1 MNTQAK
7 NKEEFLS
14 NLTNVK
20 QVFLSFAA
28 KISPINFNLLLNHF
42 ANKPDDV
49 IFFSQPDKNIIF
61 ISYDELAV
69 HSFNQNEFHL
79 INQEIDILKS
89 KLISNYDEFPG
100 ITFPV
105 FIITSKFPGSKTSN
119 EWSDFGQ
126 TDFLIPKIALFK
138 HSNDYFIIYNTLTES
153 FSSHENLND
162 LLEKQIEKIYAL
174 ESKITELATRKA
186 KISFIEQSDDIISW
200 GNKIN
205 SAIKSIEQKEIGK
218 IVLSRRLKF
227 NCEEEINWKFIF
239 DELDEKYPGC
249 TNFLLKSNDAVFFGS
264 TPELLA
270 RFNGNEFFTESLAGS
285 IMRGDNEVEDSKFE
299 NELLKSEKNKIEHDA
314 VTNHLIDVLNN
325 YLDNVQLDN
334 NTTVK
339 KLFSIQHL
347 QTGIR
352 GKLKKNV
359 KVLDLLS
366 SFFPTPAV
374 CGIPKDKAINLIS
387 QSENFE
393 RGLYAGFFGWLDFN
407 GNGELNVSIRSAL
420 LKNKNLYAYAGCG
433 IVEGSDPDEEFEE
446 TNLKLKPILSLF
458 ENAD

>member
-1 MNTQAK
+1 
-7 NKEEFLS
+7 
-14 NLTNVK
+14 
-20 QVFLSFAA
+20 
-28 KISPINFNLLLNHF
+28 
-42 ANKPDDV
+42 
-49 IFFSQPDKNIIF
+49 
-61 ISYDELAV
+61 
-69 HSFNQNEFHL
+69 
-79 INQEIDILKS
+79 
-89 KLISNYDEFPG
+89 
-100 ITFPV
+100 
-105 FIITSKFPGSKTSN
+105 
-119 EWSDFGQ
+119 
-126 TDFLIPKIALFK
+126 
-138 HSNDYFIIYNTLTES
+138 
-153 FSSHENLND
+153 
-162 LLEKQIEKIYAL
+162 
-174 ESKITELATRKA
+174 
-186 KISFIEQSDDIISW
+186 
-200 GNKIN
+200 
-205 SAIKSIEQKEIGK
+205 
-218 IVLSRRLKF
+218 
-227 NCEEEINWKFIF
+227 
-239 DELDEKYPGC
+239 
-249 TNFLLKSNDAVFFGS
+249 
-264 TPELLA
+264 LLA

-299 NELLKSEKNKIEHDA
+299 KELLKSEKNKIEHDA

-325 YLDNVQLDN
+325 YLDNAQLDN

-433 IVEGSDPDEEFEE
+433 IVKGSDPDEEFEE